1 MNALILSEPLKA
13 LEPFQFFVFSFENDL
28 CGSFFRGFRIETNH
42 KRFFSGIDSD
52 GCLKRVWKLFA
63 GINEYFSRSPDF
75 LIFVVYPIKDAIRL
89 NLGKSGGKPSRGYS
103 QFNKAINTAVPNERL
118 TCVSVYRRAPTELV
132 LFRPFDDAIHHF
144 YKYCS
149 KEAFHSLL
157 LSMIK
162 FCLAPLFSH
171 RLEKAPSYL
180 AQVKTMTTKENLLA
194 LANAV
199 GGLMFLAVLV
209 TVCLAMAAAPVA
221 LFIWLVYLML
231 KFLGVF
237 A

>member
-1 MNALILSEPLKA
+1 MNALILSEKLKA
-13 LEPFQFFVFSFENDL
+13 LEPFQFFVFSFENNL

-52 GCLKRVWKLFA
+52 GYLKRVWKLLA

-89 NLGKSGGKPSRGYS
+89 DLGKSGGKPSRGYS
-103 QFNKAINTAVPNERL
+103 QFNKAISTAVPKERL
-118 TCVSVYRRAPTELV
+118 TCVSVYRRASIKLV
-132 LFRPFDDAIHHF
+132 LFSELKKKIQHF
-144 YKYCS
+144 YEHCS
-149 KEAFHSLL
+149 NETFYSLL

-171 RLEKAPSYL
+171 RLEKAPS
-180 AQVKTMTTKENLLA
+180 QVKAMTTKENLFEIL
-194 LANAV
+194 NAV